1 MANGSGDG
9 VVFFIN
15 GCSVVELTYLF
26 WEELGWY
33 IADCISKATRSQEI
47 DEIIESKT
55 SMNLWNVWVEDYI
68 GGLDVNGKRRRVWGR
83 NDPSRG

>member
-33 IADCISKATRSQEI
+33 ITDCISKATRSQEI

-55 SMNLWNVWVEDYI
+55 SMNLWNVRVEDYI